1 MGDRSNVNLVQI
13 NNVNAKY
20 EGITSYSHWGGVEHQ
35 IIALAAFIKAAR
47 FSDSNYGMNT
57 ILANILSY
65 SGNGLDGGI
74 NPFSVDTKEEAYQQ
88 ELDNEHHILNINFG
102 VVYSNNDLAE
112 IAVYNVD
119 TGETKCFPLSVQ
131 GAGRAARY
139 LIRAEIA
146 KYDEYGS
153 VDNTVMGLR
162 GNSNV
167 NSIVKAAEK
176 FVSSNVDLALK
187 VR

>member
-1 MGDRSNVNLVQI
+1 MGARSNVNLVQI
-13 NNVNAKY
+13 NNVNDKY

-35 IIALAAFIKAAR
+35 IVALAAFIKAAR

-57 ILANILSY
+57 VLANILSY
-65 SGNGLDGGI
+65 SGNGLNGGI
-74 NPFSVDTKEEAYQQ
+74 NPFSVDTREEAYQQ
-88 ELDNEHHILNINFG
+88 ELDNEYHILNINFG
-102 VVYSNNDLAE
+102 VSYSDNDLAE
-112 IAVYNVD
+112 IAVYNIE
-119 TGETKCFPLSVQ
+119 TGETKCFPLSVE

-146 KYDEYGS
+146 KYTEHGN
-153 VDNTVMGLR
+153 VDTTVMGLS

-167 NSIVKAAEK
+167 NSIVKAAEEY
-176 FVSSNVDLALK
+176 VSSHVDLALK

>member
-35 IIALAAFIKAAR
+35 IVALAAFIKTAR
-47 FSDSNYGMNT
+47 FCDSNYGMNT

-65 SGNGLDGGI
+65 SGNGLDGGV
-74 NPFSVDTKEEAYQQ
+74 NPFSVDTREEAYQQ

-102 VVYSNNDLAE
+102 VVYSDNDRAE

-119 TGETKCFPLSVQ
+119 TGDTQCFPLSVQ
-131 GAGRAARY
+131 GASQAARY
-139 LIRAEIA
+139 LIRAEIT
-146 KYDEYGS
+146 KYAEYGS
-153 VDNTVMGLR
+153 SDNTVMGLR

-167 NSIVKAAEK
+167 NSIVKAAEEY
-176 FVSSNVDLALK
+176 VSSHVDLALK
-187 VR
+187 V

>member
-1 MGDRSNVNLVQI
+1 M
-13 NNVNAKY
+13 
-20 EGITSYSHWGGVEHQ
+20 
-35 IIALAAFIKAAR
+35 
-47 FSDSNYGMNT
+47 
-57 ILANILSY
+57 
-65 SGNGLDGGI
+65 
-74 NPFSVDTKEEAYQQ
+74 
-88 ELDNEHHILNINFG
+88 NINFG
-102 VVYSNNDLAE
+102 VSYSDNDLAE
-112 IAVYNVD
+112 IAIYNIE

-131 GAGRAARY
+131 GAGRASRY
-139 LIRAEIA
+139 LIRSEIA
-146 KYDEYGS
+146 KYAEYGS

>member
-1 MGDRSNVNLVQI
+1 MGARSNVNLVKI

-35 IIALAAFIKAAR
+35 IVALAAFIKAAR

-65 SGNGLDGGI
+65 SGNGLNGGV
-74 NPFSVDTKEEAYQQ
+74 NPFSVDTQEEAYQQ
-88 ELDNEHHILNINFG
+88 ELDNEYHILNINFG
-102 VVYSNNDLAE
+102 VSYSDNDLAE
-112 IAVYNVD
+112 IAVYNIETGD
-119 TGETKCFPLSVQ
+119 TQRFPLSVQ

-146 KYDEYGS
+146 KYTEYGS